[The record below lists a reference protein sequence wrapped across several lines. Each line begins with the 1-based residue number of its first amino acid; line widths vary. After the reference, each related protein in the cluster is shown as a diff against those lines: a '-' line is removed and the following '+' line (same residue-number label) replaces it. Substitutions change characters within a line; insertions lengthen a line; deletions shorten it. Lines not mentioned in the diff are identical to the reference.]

1 MRKAKKEIADRSII
15 EELLRTCPIGR
26 LGTVGPDGWPMV
38 KPLNFVLLDGRL
50 YFHSALAGEK
60 IEHIKRDN
68 RVCFEVDLPI
78 AYVRGAQDNP
88 CTAEYLYRS
97 VIVKG
102 HASLVK
108 DEEERRSALS
118 ALMGKYQPDGGY
130 GEFHPGKLA
139 ITGVV
144 RIEIEQMTGKQDL
157 GKEQHREAVEQA
169 LLHGAREP
177 VMLDP

>member
-38 KPLNFVLLDGRL
+38 KPLNFAFLNGHV
-50 YFHSALAGEK
+50 YFHTALEGEK
-60 IEHIKRDN
+60 IDHIKRDG

-78 AYVRGAQDNP
+78 AYVRGAQNNP
-88 CTAEYLYRS
+88 CTAEYLFRS

-102 HASLVK
+102 RAALVK

-130 GEFHPGKLA
+130 GEFLPGKLA

-157 GKEQHREAVEQA
+157 GKDHHRQKVEQT
-169 LLHGAREP
+169 LKQGAGRP
-177 VMLDP
+177 IVLDP